1 MLYTLTS
8 VRDNI
13 RNRGGQ
19 RVFYLGKGDQ
29 LTSTARDYLARE
41 RIEVLPASQ
50 ARPQRYRLLDG
61 GFLEEKPEHMTHLHS
76 DLLVP
81 KTHPRILFR
90 GKMDTLEAELLIAV
104 TELPRWAEALG
115 EVLELARKI
124 LRCDVLEEPL
134 EMDLLCGL
142 TAEELRSHSH
152 FPQEYYGQPHFMP
165 RPSDGITVLR
175 LNKLRCAV
183 RETELA
189 AAAAWPPQNGKST
202 RPDIQTALNRMSSLV
217 YILMIRERSMQESG
231 KGCSHGQKNTGC
243 SG

>member
-29 LTSTARDYLARE
+29 LTATARDYLTRE

-50 ARPQRYRLLDG
+50 ARPQRYRLPEG

-76 DLLVP
+76 DVLVP
-81 KTHPRILFR
+81 KTHPRIAFR
-90 GKMDTLEAELLIAV
+90 GKMDTLEAELLIAIA
-104 TELPRWAEALG
+104 ELPTWAEALG
-115 EVLELARKI
+115 EVLTLARRI
-124 LRCDVLEEPL
+124 LRCDVLEEAL
-134 EMDLLCGL
+134 EPELLCGL
-142 TAEELRSHSH
+142 TEEELRSHSH

-165 RPSDGITVLR
+165 QPADGMTILR
-175 LNKLRCAV
+175 LNKIRCAI

-189 AAAAWPPQNGKST
+189 AAAAWPPREGQSS

-217 YILMIRERSMQESG
+217 YILMIREKARQESG
-231 KGCSHGQKNTGC
+231 KERTHGQKSPGHP
-243 SG
+243 G

>member
-104 TELPRWAEALG
+104 TELPQWGESLG
-115 EVLELARKI
+115 EVLELARKN
-124 LRCDVLEEPL
+124 LRCDVL
-134 EMDLLCGL
+134 
-142 TAEELRSHSH
+142 
-152 FPQEYYGQPHFMP
+152 
-165 RPSDGITVLR
+165 
-175 LNKLRCAV
+175 
-183 RETELA
+183 
-189 AAAAWPPQNGKST
+189 
-202 RPDIQTALNRMSSLV
+202 
-217 YILMIRERSMQESG
+217 
-231 KGCSHGQKNTGC
+231 
-243 SG
+243 

>member
-1 MLYTLTS
+1 MLYTLSS

-13 RNRGGQ
+13 RNRGGK

-29 LTSTARDYLARE
+29 LTATARDFLTRE

-90 GKMDTLEAELLIAV
+90 GKLDTLEAELLLAAA
-104 TELPRWAEALG
+104 ELPEWAEALG
-115 EVLELARKI
+115 EVLALARKI
-124 LRCDVLEEPL
+124 LRCDVLEEAL
-134 EMDLLCGL
+134 EPGLLCGL
-142 TAEELRSHSH
+142 TEEELRSHSH

-165 RPSDGITVLR
+165 QPSDGKTILL
-175 LNKLRCAV
+175 LNRIRCAV

-189 AAAAWPPQNGKST
+189 AAAAWPPHEGQPS
-202 RPDIQTALNRMSSLV
+202 RPDIQTALNRMSSLC
-217 YILMIRERSMQESG
+217 YILMIRQRCRQENE
-231 KGCSHGQKNTGC
+231 KGGSHGQKNTG
-243 SG
+243 